1 MRLVALFLILSAFA
15 AQAQSSA
22 DLKQVETEM
31 AKLLVKGDFDAY
43 ASRLTDDYLR
53 INMNGTKQNKQEA
66 LNYLRSGASK
76 ILDLEPA
83 EMNVRTYGDAAVV
96 NGDLTAVQRVNGK
109 VVTTT
114 ARFTETFVQKDGQW
128 LLTTTHYTTAPK

>member
-31 AKLLVKGDFDAY
+31 AKLLVQGDFDAY

-53 INMNGTKQNKQEA
+53 INMNGTKQNKQQA